1 MNEGTNIRAMK
12 LMHKTNPEIFETAIY
27 QVLDYGRAMLMI
39 PESESQT
46 MVLIDLAISII
57 ESEDNSL
64 FTFEE
69 IIYCIRKG
77 ATGGYG
83 KTFGKINSEV
93 VNRWLDNLY
102 QEHMGRI
109 ENGHKDMKQLDVS
122 TRTNFVIDTLGDEK
136 KHGKWQR
143 AIDFWKNYE
152 NEIKENGTPKNANG

>member
-1 MNEGTNIRAMK
+1 
-12 LMHKTNPEIFETAIY
+12 
-27 QVLDYGRAMLMI
+27 MI

-46 MVLIDLAISII
+46 MVLMDLAISII

-83 KTFGKINSEV
+83 KTYGKINSEV
-93 VNRWLDNLY
+93 VNMWLNNLY

-109 ENGHKDMKQLDVS
+109 ENKHKDVKQLDVS
-122 TRTNFVIDTLGDEK
+122 TRTNFVIDTLKEDTK
-136 KHGKWQR
+136 KQDWKTPG
-143 AIDFWKNYE
+143 DFWKDYE
-152 NEIKENGTPKNANG
+152 KQIKENGNTKNDNG